1 MSERAVTPVT
11 HSDEDDSLGRLASLA
26 RGALAAVARA
36 EGATPEDAV
45 DCVQEGLCTLLG
57 MAQRG
62 ALPPDGGEW
71 APLLTTIVRNVARN
85 RRRRHFR
92 ALPHDSFD
100 DEKDPRTRARG
111 EDELDAVIARAE
123 EHVRLRA
130 CVDELCEIQK
140 AVITLR
146 MLEEKP
152 GEDVAAALGITPG
165 YVAVL
170 LHRAKQSLRACMAP
184 ERAARAGRGG

>member
-1 MSERAVTPVT
+1 MSEAGDT
-11 HSDEDDSLGRLASLA
+11 DDADDMLHRLSTLA
-26 RGALAAVARA
+26 RAERSALAGIARA

-57 MAQRG
+57 MARRSALPEEVEEWG
-62 ALPPDGGEW
+62 ALL
-71 APLLTTIVRNVARN
+71 ATIVRNVARN

-92 ALPHDSFD
+92 AMPHDRFD
-100 DEKDPRTRARG
+100 EDAAADRSEDCPDEALAR
-111 EDELDAVIARAE
+111 LVRAE

-140 AVITLR
+140 AVVTLR

-170 LHRAKQSLRACMAP
+170 LLRAKRSLRACMTL
-184 ERAARAGRGG
+184 RG